1 MLTYTLS
8 ELLFYLMFYSFLGW
22 CVEVIICAVQKKV
35 FLNKGFLNLPVVL
48 SYGVCCLILFYILP
62 ALQSHL
68 ILQWIVAFIVFHVI
82 WQFSEIVLFR
92 LFHLK
97 EEEFFNLPTLTFKS
111 QMLFEVCAS
120 TLLLAVILLLHPFT
134 YTLVR
139 MIPNFIIDS
148 FSFISTLFII
158 FDFFITC
165 TSLHFIK
172 TFKIAK
178 STRKFTQKLTDKICH
193 KVYLRLKKSYP
204 QLELSNHTSQKF
216 TFAKGLGFDKIVW
229 IFLISSF
236 LGALIEMCFCRF
248 MDGIWM
254 NRSSLLYGSFSVV
267 WGIGAV
273 VLTLAL
279 KPIKKRNKITL
290 FLTGFLLGGIY
301 EYLCSVFTEIVFG
314 TVFWDYSHMPFHI
327 GGRTNLLY
335 CIFWGILGV
344 IWVCFVLPPLE
355 KTIEMI
361 PPLYGKIITWIIVLF
376 FVLDSA
382 LTCFAMI
389 RYNTRATQPIPAN
402 KIEEFFDYH
411 FDDNWMQER
420 WPNMVTI

>member
-1 MLTYTLS
+1 
-8 ELLFYLMFYSFLGW
+8 MFF
-22 CVEVIICAVQKKV
+22 
-35 FLNKGFLNLPVVL
+35 NKGFLNLPIVL
-48 SYGVCCLILFYILP
+48 SYGVCCLILFYVLP

-68 ILQWIVAFIVFHVI
+68 ILQWIVTFVVFHVI

-97 EEEFFNLPTLTFKS
+97 EEDFFNLPTLTLQS
-111 QMLFEVCAS
+111 QIVFEICAS
-120 TLLLAVILLLHPFT
+120 TLLLAVILLLHPFI
-134 YTLVR
+134 YTLLR
-139 MIPNFIIDS
+139 MIPAFISEII
-148 FSFISTLFII
+148 SFIFTVFLL

-165 TSLHFIK
+165 LSLRHEK
-172 TFKIAK
+172 TPQVAK
-178 STRKFTQKLTDKICH
+178 STRRITQKLTNNICH
-193 KVYLRLKKSYP
+193 KVYSRLKKSYP
-204 QLELSNHTSQKF
+204 QLESSTQISQDF

-236 LGALIEMCFCRF
+236 LGALIEMCFCHF
-248 MDGIWM
+248 MDGVWM

-279 KPIKKRNKITL
+279 NPIKKRNKVTL

-335 CIFWGILGV
+335 CVFWGVLGV
-344 IWVCFVLPPLE
+344 IWVCFILPVLERTNE
-355 KTIEMI
+355 KI

-389 RYNTRATQPIPAN
+389 RYNTRITMPVPAN

-411 FDDNWMQER
+411 FDDDWMQKR
-420 WPNMVTI
+420 WPNMMTI